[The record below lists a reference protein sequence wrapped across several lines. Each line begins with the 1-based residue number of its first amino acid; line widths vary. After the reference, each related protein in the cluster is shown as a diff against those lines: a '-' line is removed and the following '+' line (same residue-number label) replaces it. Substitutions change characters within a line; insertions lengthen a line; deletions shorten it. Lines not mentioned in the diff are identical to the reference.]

1 MDVKLPNGKVIKGV
15 PDGTPKEEIARKAIS
30 AGLASESDFPS
41 LSATPSTS
49 IEEPSMVDAVS
60 GQDRQT
66 EAIAGLDEVTGAPEL
81 GGISQFRDK
90 PFMDALGELYDKG
103 LTAEAFKSAA
113 GLLTTSDPKEQA
125 QIIKTNYPD
134 ATFTPDEAGNIVVG
148 LPSGSYVLNAPG
160 LSTSDVTKFVADI
173 AAFTPA
179 GRAATIPAAIGR
191 SALTQAGIESAGEAT
206 GGDFDARDVATA
218 GALGGAFK
226 GAEEA
231 IGAGYRAVRGQ
242 APTAQREL
250 IEAGEEAG
258 IPVMTSDVLEPQ
270 TFAGKM
276 ARSTGEK
283 IPVVGTGQ
291 VRAGQQEMREE
302 AVNQFVN
309 KYQSPS
315 YSEIVNSIK
324 QKSGRV
330 KSAAGSILSDTA
342 VKLDEVGNIPVD
354 NVRKSVDDALAELSK
369 PNVRA
374 DQAAIDELTQ
384 LKELIEMP
392 QTFSSLK
399 ENRTI
404 FRDVAESFGRGER
417 SQLPTRSKALIQKA
431 LKGISDDM
439 EGFAK
444 QNLTPKEFSSW
455 KKANAAYASEAQKLK
470 KTRIKNILDKGDVS
484 PENVSTMLFSQKPSE
499 VRSLYES
506 LTTEGKNNARSAL
519 IHRAVDN
526 ASKRAGGM
534 TPNSFSTELNKISK
548 NTDVFF
554 RGRDRKQLE
563 GFKRLLDAT
572 RRAQDAAVETPTGQQ
587 LLGAGAG
594 YAAFTDLGA
603 TLGLGGTAGGLARIY
618 ESAPVRNA
626 LLKLGSVQKGSDRY
640 LKALF
645 EAQSALSSAAQ
656 AAREQEPE

>member
-15 PDGTPKEEIARKAIS
+15 PEGTPKEEVAKKAILS
-30 AGLASESDFPS
+30 GIASESDFPS
-41 LSATPSTS
+41 SS
-49 IEEPSMVDAVS
+49 IEPTQEVKESSLLDTVT
-60 GQDRQT
+60 GQSRKT

-81 GGISQFRDK
+81 GGLSQFGDK

-103 LTAEAFKSAA
+103 LSMKAFKSAV

-125 QIIKTNYPD
+125 QIIKSNYPD

-160 LSTSDVTKFVADI
+160 FSTSDITKFASDI

-179 GRAATIPAAIGR
+179 GRAATILAAVGL
-191 SALTQAGIESAGEAT
+191 SALTQSGIELVGKAT
-206 GGDFDARDVATA
+206 GGEFDAREVATA

-231 IGAGYRAVRGQ
+231 IGAGYRVVRGEV
-242 APTAQREL
+242 PTAQRQL

-258 IPVMTSDVLEPQ
+258 VPVMTSDVLEPQ

-283 IPVVGTGQ
+283 VPVVGTGQ
-291 VRAGQQEMREE
+291 VRAGQQEKREE
-302 AVNQFVN
+302 AVNHFIN
-309 KYQSPS
+309 KFQTPS

-330 KSAAGSILSDTA
+330 KTAAGNILSDIA
-342 VKLDEVGNIPVD
+342 EKLDDVGNIPVD
-354 NVRKSVDDALAELSK
+354 NVRKSVDEALAELSK
-369 PNVRA
+369 PNVRS
-374 DQAAIDELTQ
+374 DQAAIEELTL

-404 FRDVAESFGRGER
+404 FRDVVESFGKGER

-439 EGFAK
+439 KGFAQ

-455 KKANAAYASEAQKLK
+455 NKANAAYANEAQKLK
-470 KTRIKNILDKGDVS
+470 KTRIKNVLDKGDVS

-499 VRSLYES
+499 VKSLYDS

-519 IHRAVDN
+519 INRAVEN
-526 ASKRAGGM
+526 ASKRAGGI
-534 TPNSFSTELNKISK
+534 TPNSFATELNKISK
-548 NTDVFF
+548 NTNVFF

-563 GFKRLLDAT
+563 GFKNLIDAT

-587 LLGAGAG
+587 LLGIVAAI
-594 YAAFTDLGA
+594 AAFVDPVA
-603 TLGLGGTAGGLARIY
+603 TLGLGATAGGLARIY

-626 LLKLGSVQKGSDRY
+626 LLKLGSVNKGSDQY
-640 LKALF
+640 LQALF
-645 EAQSALSSAAQ
+645 EAEAALSSASQ
-656 AAREQEPE
+656 AVREQELE